1 MPWWG
6 WIVVGVVLLAGEMV
20 ADAQFYLV
28 FLGLAAVGVGLLT
41 VAGIAGGLAMQWAI
55 YGVLAVVLLVGFRA
69 RVYGRLRAPGGPSP
83 GYQDIV
89 GETATARSD
98 IGPGA
103 LGRAELRGTTW
114 MARNVG
120 SGVLTDGTRAEVV
133 KVSGLVIDVRRAES

>member
-28 FLGLAAVGVGLLT
+28 FLGLAAVAVGLLT
-41 VAGIAGGLAMQWAI
+41 LAGIAGGLAMQWAL
-55 YGVLAVVLLVGFRA
+55 YAVLALVLVVGFRA
-69 RVYGRLRAPGGPSP
+69 RVYGRLRSPSGPSP

-89 GETATARSD
+89 GETAIARSD

-120 SGVLTDGTRAEVV
+120 TGVLTEGTRTEVV
-133 KVSGLVIDVRRAES
+133 RVAGLVIDVRRVE

>member
-20 ADAQFYLV
+20 ANAQFYLV

-41 VAGIAGGLAMQWAI
+41 LAGIAGGIAMQWAI
-55 YGVLAVVLLVGFRA
+55 YGVLALVLLVGFRA
-69 RVYGRLRAPGGPSP
+69 RFYGMLRSPGGPSP
-83 GYQDIV
+83 GFQDIV
-89 GETATARSD
+89 GETAIARSD
-98 IGPGA
+98 IGPGT
-103 LGRAELRGTTW
+103 LGRAELRGTVW

-133 KVSGLVIDVRRAES
+133 RVSGLVIDIRRAE